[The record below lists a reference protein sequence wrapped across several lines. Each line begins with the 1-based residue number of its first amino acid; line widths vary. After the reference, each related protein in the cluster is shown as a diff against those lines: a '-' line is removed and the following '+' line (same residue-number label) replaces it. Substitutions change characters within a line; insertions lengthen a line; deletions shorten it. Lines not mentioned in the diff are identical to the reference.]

1 MRIYIF
7 IIFLTV
13 NLFAQ
18 NQKTDFYTSEV
29 LQISSDPLLSATIL
43 LADKKSRNLYVLN
56 PEKNIFA
63 PEKYEIDIGK
73 NDGAKT
79 KRDDKKTPEGI
90 YILETQKTQ
99 PEIPFDK
106 YGSMAF
112 TTNYPNVFDKFENK
126 SGSGIWLHSVPDQVP
141 LTRGSKGC
149 VVLRNDNLKKVETEI
164 KLNKSFLII
173 NNSLTLLEQKEFTEK
188 KQNIIDWVEKWKT
201 TWQSQELDQ
210 YIKLYSDQFSAP
222 PHYNKKNWLEHKNRL
237 KEQYKFVK
245 IELGSAH
252 IFNQKNQYVLRFV
265 QNYESD
271 GHKDRGI
278 KTLYVVNENGEFKI
292 LREEWISL

>member
-1 MRIYIF
+1 MR
-7 IIFLTV
+7 
-13 NLFAQ
+13 
-18 NQKTDFYTSEV
+18 
-29 LQISSDPLLSATIL
+29 
-43 LADKKSRNLYVLN
+43 
-56 PEKNIFA
+56 
-63 PEKYEIDIGK
+63 
-73 NDGAKT
+73 
-79 KRDDKKTPEGI
+79 
-90 YILETQKTQ
+90 
-99 PEIPFDK
+99 
-106 YGSMAF
+106 
-112 TTNYPNVFDKFENK
+112 
-126 SGSGIWLHSVPDQVP
+126 
-141 LTRGSKGC
+141 RGSKGC
-149 VVLRNDNLKKVETEI
+149 VVLRNNNLKKVETEI

-173 NNSLTLLEQKEFTEK
+173 NNSLTILEQKEFSEK
-188 KQNIIDWVEKWKT
+188 KQTVIDWVEKWKT

-222 PHYNKKNWLEHKNRL
+222 PHYNKKNWLEHKIRL

-245 IELGSAH
+245 IELGSSH